1 MTDRRTDRKVR
12 TKEADFTMEKL
23 LDFRNSDLRTK
34 LFVVLAITGCIS
46 NIAGFI
52 ANAVIFGFTAQ
63 TIMCAVCAVIV
74 ICASLYGFFSEHTYV
89 ATFIILLILGFV
101 EFPMLYIAYG
111 ESTMVY
117 MLVAEIGIVTFMKSG
132 HRVIMG
138 TAVFLVDI
146 GAFIVHI
153 TCPQFNVASDN
164 MGMDTL
170 MSFIISFFAILVA
183 VAMVMLQYERQTRE
197 LSRMSEEL
205 TQAVNTDPLT
215 EIRNRRYLMQYL
227 ENQTA
232 QMGDEKCYA
241 VLIDLDLFKS
251 VNDTYGHVFGDK
263 VLRQF
268 ADMVKK
274 NLGENDLIARF
285 GGEEFM
291 ILFGTDNEEEIIT
304 TMNRISKEYAQ
315 FSEKEKGKEFTFSA
329 GAALY
334 GKNSSITDI
343 FTTADKRLYKAKAA
357 GRNMIVMD

>member
-1 MTDRRTDRKVR
+1 MNKKSDTV
-12 TKEADFTMEKL
+12 
-23 LDFRNSDLRTK
+23 NSELRDK
-34 LFVVLAITGCIS
+34 LFIVLAITGCIS
-46 NIAGFI
+46 NIAGFT
-52 ANAVIFGFTAQ
+52 ANAAIFGFTPQ
-63 TIMCAVCAVIV
+63 TLFCAACALI
-74 ICASLYGFFSEHTYV
+74 IIASSLVGFLTGRTYV
-89 ATFIILLILGFV
+89 ATIIILLVLGFV
-101 EFPMLYIAYG
+101 EFPILYISYG
-111 ESTMVY
+111 ASTAVY
-117 MLVAEIGIVTFMKSG
+117 MLVAEIGIITFMKPV
-132 HRVIMG
+132 HRVVMG
-138 TAVFLVDI
+138 AAVFVADI
-146 GAFIVHI
+146 AAFVVRSRF
-153 TCPQFNVASDN
+153 PQLNMANDN
-164 MGMDTL
+164 MELDTL
-170 MSFIISFFAILVA
+170 FSFIIAFIGIMVA
-183 VAMVMLQYERQTRE
+183 VAIVIVQFERQAKQ
-197 LSRMSEEL
+197 LSEMGEEL
-205 TQAVNTDPLT
+205 TLAVNTDPLT

-232 QMGDEKCYA
+232 QMGDEKHCA

-263 VLRQF
+263 VLKQF
-268 ADMVKK
+268 ADTVKK

-304 TMNRISKEYAQ
+304 TMDTISKEYAI

>member
-1 MTDRRTDRKVR
+1 MNKKSDTV
-12 TKEADFTMEKL
+12 
-23 LDFRNSDLRTK
+23 NSELCDK
-34 LFVVLAITGCIS
+34 LFIVLALTGCIS
-46 NIAGFI
+46 NIAGFT
-52 ANAVIFGFTAQ
+52 ANAAIFGFTPQ
-63 TIMCAVCAVIV
+63 TLFCAACALVIIV
-74 ICASLYGFFSEHTYV
+74 SSLVGFLTGRTYV
-89 ATFIILLILGFV
+89 ATFIILLVLGFV
-101 EFPMLYIAYG
+101 EFPILYISYG
-111 ESTMVY
+111 ASTAVY
-117 MLVAEIGIVTFMKSG
+117 MLVAEIGIITFMKPL

-138 TAVFLVDI
+138 AAVFVADI
-146 GAFIVHI
+146 AAFVVRSKFPQLNMANDNMELDTLFSFVIAFIGI
-153 TCPQFNVASDN
+153 
-164 MGMDTL
+164 M
-170 MSFIISFFAILVA
+170 VA
-183 VAMVMLQYERQTRE
+183 VAIVIVQFERQAKQ
-197 LSRMSEEL
+197 LSEMGEEL
-205 TQAVNTDPLT
+205 TLAVNTDPLT

-227 ENQTA
+227 EKQTA
-232 QMGDEKCYA
+232 QMGDEKHCA

-263 VLRQF
+263 VLKQF
-268 ADMVKK
+268 ADTVKK

-304 TMNRISKEYAQ
+304 TMNTISKEYAI

>member
-1 MTDRRTDRKVR
+1 MNKKSDTV
-12 TKEADFTMEKL
+12 
-23 LDFRNSDLRTK
+23 NSELRDK
-34 LFVVLAITGCIS
+34 LFIVLALTGCIS
-46 NIAGFI
+46 NIAGFT
-52 ANAVIFGFTAQ
+52 ANAAIFGFTTQ
-63 TIMCAVCAVIV
+63 TLFCAACALVIIV
-74 ICASLYGFFSEHTYV
+74 SSLVGFFTGRTYV
-89 ATFIILLILGFV
+89 ATFIILLVLGFV
-101 EFPMLYIAYG
+101 EFPMLYISYG
-111 ESTMVY
+111 ASTAVY
-117 MLVAEIGIVTFMKSG
+117 MLVAEIGIITFMKPV

-138 TAVFLVDI
+138 AAVFVADI
-146 GAFIVHI
+146 AAFVVRSKF
-153 TCPQFNVASDN
+153 PQLNMINDN
-164 MGMDTL
+164 KELDTL
-170 MSFIISFFAILVA
+170 FSFIIAFIGIMVA
-183 VAMVMLQYERQTRE
+183 VAIVIVQFERQAKQ
-197 LSRMSEEL
+197 LSEMGEEL
-205 TQAVNTDPLT
+205 TLAVNTDPLT

-232 QMGDEKCYA
+232 QMGDEKHYA

-263 VLRQF
+263 VLKQF
-268 ADMVKK
+268 ADTVKK

-304 TMNRISKEYAQ
+304 TMNTISEEYAI

-334 GKNSSITDI
+334 GKNSAITDI

>member
-1 MTDRRTDRKVR
+1 MNKKSDTV
-12 TKEADFTMEKL
+12 
-23 LDFRNSDLRTK
+23 NSELRDK
-34 LFVVLAITGCIS
+34 LFIVLAITGCIS
-46 NIAGFI
+46 NIAGFT
-52 ANAVIFGFTAQ
+52 ANAAIFGFTPQ
-63 TIMCAVCAVIV
+63 TLFCAACALI
-74 ICASLYGFFSEHTYV
+74 IIASSLVGFLTGRTYV
-89 ATFIILLILGFV
+89 ATIIILLVLGFV
-101 EFPMLYIAYG
+101 EFPILYISYG
-111 ESTMVY
+111 ASTAVY
-117 MLVAEIGIVTFMKSG
+117 MLVAEIGIITFMKPV
-132 HRVIMG
+132 HRVVMG
-138 TAVFLVDI
+138 AAVFVADI
-146 GAFIVHI
+146 AAFVVRSRF
-153 TCPQFNVASDN
+153 PQLNMANDN
-164 MGMDTL
+164 MELDTL
-170 MSFIISFFAILVA
+170 FSFVIAFMGIMVA
-183 VAMVMLQYERQTRE
+183 VAIVIVQFERQAKQ
-197 LSRMSEEL
+197 LSEMGEEL
-205 TQAVNTDPLT
+205 TLAVNTDPLT

-232 QMGDEKCYA
+232 QMGDEKHCA

-263 VLRQF
+263 VLKQF
-268 ADMVKK
+268 ADTVKK

-304 TMNRISKEYAQ
+304 TMDTISKEYAI